1 MAGHLVALAA
11 VAATAA
17 APSATTAKPALRL
30 VRIDPLIVQ
39 GRDFRRG
46 ERVTV
51 TARLPRATRS
61 ARVLANAEGAF
72 RVRLGRVRA
81 YDRCASV
88 LSVEARGSR
97 GSKASVRTHPL
108 ACAVRQP

>member
-1 MAGHLVALAA
+1 MAVKLLALAA
-11 VAATAA
+11 VAVTAA
-17 APSATTAKPALRL
+17 APSATTAKPVLRF

-39 GRDFRRG
+39 GLDFRRG

-51 TARLPRATRS
+51 TAHLPRATRA
-61 ARVLANAEGAF
+61 ARVVADAKGAF

-81 YDRCASV
+81 YDPCASV
-88 LSVEARGSR
+88 LSVEARGSL
-97 GSKASVRTHPL
+97 GSRADVRTRPL

>member
-1 MAGHLVALAA
+1 MVVKLLALAV

-17 APSATTAKPALRL
+17 APSATAGKPVLRF
-30 VRIDPLIVQ
+30 VRIDPLVVQ
-39 GRDFRRG
+39 GQDFRRG

-51 TARLPRATRS
+51 TAHVPRAIRS
-61 ARVLANAEGAF
+61 VRPLADAEGAF

-81 YDRCASV
+81 YDPCASV
-88 LSVEARGSR
+88 LSVEARGSP
-97 GSKASVRTHPL
+97 GSKANVSTRPL